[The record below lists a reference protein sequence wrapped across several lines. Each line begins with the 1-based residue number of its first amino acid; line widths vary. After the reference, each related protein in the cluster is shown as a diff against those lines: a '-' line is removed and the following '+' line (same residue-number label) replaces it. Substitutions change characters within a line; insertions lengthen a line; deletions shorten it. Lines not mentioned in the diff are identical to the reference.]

1 MFRRRKDN
9 EVDIDSLNEIL
20 EIGRRL
26 MRIGYFVT
34 IIVLIVMSTY
44 LIKEWKILRILGEF
58 LGLISPIFI
67 GFLVAWLFDPV
78 VTWLQEKKVPRLV
91 GCIFVYLLI
100 VGGLLLLLYLFLP
113 TFGAQ
118 IKDFVGTVPDILV
131 DLKIFINNI
140 FDTIN
145 TDIVNIDVVKEQIY
159 HSLEKFGN
167 NITTNIPNMIINV
180 GKSLFSGGVSFLLGI
195 MIGFYMLYDYDKINE
210 HIENVIPNEWLNN
223 YKELA
228 SRINTSLRGYVQG
241 VFLIMFLVFMT
252 QSIGLT
258 IAGLKAPL
266 IFALFCAIMD
276 VIPYFGP
283 YIGAIPAVIVGF
295 TISPVVGIF
304 CIISIVIVQTL
315 ENNFY
320 QPLIMG
326 HTMQLHP
333 VTIMISLLI
342 FQHFFGIIGMVVA
355 TPVVACLKVIF
366 KFINEKIDLVSLLKK

>member
-1 MFRRRKDN
+1 MFRRKKDS
-9 EVDIDSLNEIL
+9 EVDVASLNEIL
-20 EIGRRL
+20 SIGRKL

-34 IIVLIVMSTY
+34 IIVLVVMSTY
-44 LIKEWKILRILGEF
+44 LIKEWKILRIFGEF
-58 LGLISPIFI
+58 LGVISPVFI

-78 VTWLQEKKVPRLV
+78 VTWLHDKKIPRII
-91 GCIFVYLLI
+91 GCIIVYFFIL
-100 VGGLLLLLYLFLP
+100 GGLFLFLYLFLP
-113 TFGAQ
+113 TFGIQ

-131 DLKIFINNI
+131 DIKIFINNL
-140 FDTIN
+140 FDT
-145 TDIVNIDVVKEQIY
+145 VNIGVINIDTIKEQMYSSI
-159 HSLEKFGN
+159 EKLGSS
-167 NITTNIPNMIINV
+167 ITTNIPNMVINV
-180 GKSLFSGGVSFLLGI
+180 GKSLFSGGVAVVLGI
-195 MIGFYMLYDYDKINE
+195 MIGFYMLYDYDKLNK
-210 HIENVIPNEWLNN
+210 HIENVIPTKWLSN
-223 YKELA
+223 YRELTQ
-228 SRINTSLRGYVQG
+228 RINTSLRGYVQG

-276 VIPYFGP
+276 IIPYFGP

-295 TISPVVGIF
+295 TISPVVGV
-304 CIISIVIVQTL
+304 CCVISIVIVQTL

-326 HTMQLHP
+326 HTMELHP

-366 KFINEKIDLVSLLKK
+366 KFINEKTNIFGFLNK